1 VGGRRLR
8 RTHGDDPLEDGLQAD
23 RRRRTEELTLGIRA
37 RTAVTV
43 AVTMVVLAVGLV
55 LIAGDALS
63 VAFSRLQ
70 RHDGQTSVQLVGNW
84 MQGQAKE
91 QARNA
96 QSYGAWNATYRY
108 MAMHD
113 PRYVAV
119 NLTDAN
125 LASIGADFFV
135 LLDTRGRAVSTKFTK
150 QASLQSEVLAYIRR
164 TPALQTFSDLLNG
177 VHDDIAA
184 LPDAVIAVGSTPI
197 VTSQSRGPSRG
208 TLVSG
213 RFLDDEA
220 AAEASSQIGETVRW
234 RQPAAGMLDAG
245 DLGRLRS
252 GAPVLLQTNDGVTYA
267 WGVVTSALAP
277 AEVAAVMRAP
287 VDPAIAS
294 QGHALKKDA
303 IVGLAFFIA
312 VSILALVVVLDATVL
327 RRLSSLMARVRAIG
341 EADHPGDRVAI
352 GGRDEIGALARDIN
366 GMLEA
371 IDRSRAQLVKMATI
385 DPLTGV
391 FNRRRFEEELARELS
406 ESRRTE
412 AGGAL
417 LWFDLDDFKHV
428 NDTFGH
434 AVGDQVLVGFARLL
448 RDETRAYTT
457 LARIG
462 GDEFVMLLPG
472 AGPDEAVKAAE
483 RLLRLMTSRT
493 VAAGEATVRLG
504 ASIGIAF
511 FPANGETVAAVLAA
525 ADGAMYEA
533 KRAGRGRVCVAADT
547 VTA

>member
-1 VGGRRLR
+1 M
-8 RTHGDDPLEDGLQAD
+8 
-23 RRRRTEELTLGIRA
+23 
-37 RTAVTV
+37 
-43 AVTMVVLAVGLV
+43 AVTMVVLAVALV
-55 LIAGDALS
+55 LVAGDALS
-63 VAFSRLQ
+63 AAFTGLQ

-84 MQGQAKE
+84 MMGQAKE

-96 QSYGAWNATYRY
+96 QSYGAWSATYRY
-108 MAMHD
+108 MVTRD
-113 PRYVAV
+113 PAYISM
-119 NLTDAN
+119 NMTDAN
-125 LASIGADFFV
+125 LASIGADFFI
-135 LLDTRGRAVSTKFTK
+135 LLDLKGRPIAAAFTK
-150 QASLQSEVLAYIRR
+150 QASLQSEVLAYIRQ
-164 TPALQTFSDLLNG
+164 TPDLSTFTDLVNG
-177 VHDDIAA
+177 VHDDVAA
-184 LPDAVIAVGSTPI
+184 LPNAVIAVGSTPI

-208 TLVSG
+208 TFVSG
-213 RFLDDEA
+213 RFLDDKA
-220 AAEASSQIGETVRW
+220 AAEASLQIGEAVRW
-234 RQPAAGMLDAG
+234 RQPAAGTLDPG
-245 DLGRLRS
+245 DLARLRRDT
-252 GAPVLLQTNDGVTYA
+252 PVLLRTQDAVTYA
-267 WGVVTSALAP
+267 WGLVRSTLAP
-277 AEVAAVMRAP
+277 SEMAAVVRAP

-294 QGHALKKDA
+294 QGRVLKKDA
-303 IVGLAFFIA
+303 IIGLAFFIV
-312 VSILALVVVLDATVL
+312 VSILALIIVLDTTVL
-327 RRLSSLMARVRAIG
+327 RRLSSLMTRVRAIG

-371 IDRSRAQLVKMATI
+371 IDRSRAQLVKMATV

-412 AGGAL
+412 AVGAL

-448 RDETRAYTT
+448 RDESRAYAT

-493 VAAGEATVRLG
+493 VAAGEATVHLG

-511 FPANGETVAAVLAA
+511 FPANGETVAAVLSAG
-525 ADGAMYEA
+525 DSAMYEA

>member
-1 VGGRRLR
+1 MIIL
-8 RTHGDDPLEDGLQAD
+8 A
-23 RRRRTEELTLGIRA
+23 
-37 RTAVTV
+37 
-43 AVTMVVLAVGLV
+43 VVLVLV
-55 LIAGDALS
+55 ADDALS
-63 VAFSRLQ
+63 AAFARLQ

-108 MAMHD
+108 MATLG
-113 PRYVAV
+113 PTYVTV
-119 NLTDAN
+119 NMTDAN
-125 LASIGADFFV
+125 LDSVGADFFI
-135 LLDTRGRAVSTKFTK
+135 LLDTSGRAVSTTFTK
-150 QASLQSEVLAYIRR
+150 QPSLRSEVLAYIRE
-164 TPALQTFSDLLNG
+164 TPALLRFSGLLDA
-177 VHDDIAA
+177 HDDVAA
-184 LPDAVIAVGSTPI
+184 LPGAVIAVGSTPI
-197 VTSQSRGPSRG
+197 VTSQSRGPVRG
-208 TLVSG
+208 TFVSG
-213 RFLDDEA
+213 RFLDDKA
-220 AAEASSQIGETVRW
+220 AAEASVRIGETVQW
-234 RQPAAGMLDAG
+234 RQPGAGMLGASEVE
-245 DLGRLRS
+245 RLRTDT
-252 GAPVLLQTNDGVTYA
+252 PVLLQTKGATTEA
-267 WGVVTSALAP
+267 WGVVKSTLAP
-277 AEVAAVMRAP
+277 AELAAVVRVP

-294 QGHALKKDA
+294 QGRVLKKDA
-303 IVGLAFFIA
+303 IIGLAFFIA
-312 VSILALVVVLDATVL
+312 VNILALVVVLDTTVL

-341 EADHPGDRVAI
+341 EADHPGDRVAV

-371 IDRSRAQLVKMATI
+371 IDRSRAQLVKMATL

-412 AGGAL
+412 AVGAL

-428 NDTFGH
+428 NDSFGH

-448 RDETRAYTT
+448 RDESRAYTT

-472 AGPDEAVKAAE
+472 AGPDEAIKAAE

-533 KRAGRGRVCVAADT
+533 KRAGRGRVCVAGDK

>member
-1 VGGRRLR
+1 
-8 RTHGDDPLEDGLQAD
+8 
-23 RRRRTEELTLGIRA
+23 
-37 RTAVTV
+37 
-43 AVTMVVLAVGLV
+43 MVVLAVVLV
-55 LIAGDALS
+55 LVAGDALS
-63 VAFSRLQ
+63 AAFKGLQ
-70 RHDGQTSVQLVGNW
+70 RHDGQTSVQLVSNW

-96 QSYGAWNATYRY
+96 QSYGAWSATYRY
-108 MAMHD
+108 MLTRNPA
-113 PRYVAV
+113 YVSV
-119 NLTDAN
+119 NMTDAN
-125 LASIGADFFV
+125 LESVGADFVV
-135 LLDTRGRAVSTKFTK
+135 LLDTRGHLVSSTFTK
-150 QASLQSEVLAYIRR
+150 RASLTAEVLAYLRQ
-164 TPALQTFSDLLNG
+164 TPALLRYSDLLDVN
-177 VHDDIAA
+177 DDVAA

-197 VTSQSRGPSRG
+197 TTSQAQGPSRG
-208 TLVSG
+208 SFVSG
-213 RFLDDEA
+213 RFLDDKA
-220 AAEASSQIGETVRW
+220 AAEASAQIGEALEW
-234 RQPAAGMLDAG
+234 RQPGAGMLDAS
-245 DLGRLRS
+245 DVARLRTDP
-252 GAPVLLQTNDGVTYA
+252 AVLLQTKGATTYA
-267 WGVVTSALAP
+267 WGIVTSTLAP
-277 AEVAAVMRAP
+277 AEVAAVVRAP
-287 VDPAIAS
+287 VDPTIAAK
-294 QGHALKKDA
+294 GHALKQDA
-303 IVGLAFFIA
+303 VVGLAFFIV
-312 VSILALVVVLDATVL
+312 VSILALVIVLDTTVL

-371 IDRSRAQLVKMATI
+371 VDRSRAQLVKMATV

-412 AGGAL
+412 AVGAL

-448 RDETRAYTT
+448 RDESRAYAT

-533 KRAGRGRVCVAADT
+533 KRAGRGRACVAGDRVPA
-547 VTA
+547 